1 MFHILIA
8 QLKRTRCP
16 SGNFR
21 SSTEWAEHTGALY
34 TCTLT
39 SLDTAGPFP
48 ISKSFQEE
56 AEGVSAVYVMSQ
68 WHFAEM
74 IVHWDLH
81 IWNSLQGGLWELQP
95 NLLSA
100 LRGVILFQEPAA
112 TDGSRKMQRSAKG
125 PQLCRTQWGL
135 KATHKNETS
144 PWSFLISGK
153 KCVFEGRYYWT
164 NTKLKNRYALNESL
178 AKSLFKKI
186 KKQIRKKTHTFTV
199 QYLWNKLYFQLK
211 KGAIVRDTWW
221 HS

>member
-21 SSTEWAEHTGALY
+21 NSTGRDAHTGALY

-56 AEGVSAVYVMSQ
+56 AKGVSPVYVMCQ
-68 WHFAEM
+68 WHFTEM

-81 IWNSLQGGLWELQP
+81 IWNSLQRGLWKLQP

-100 LRGVILFQEPAA
+100 FRGVILFQGPAA
-112 TDGSRKMQRSAKG
+112 TDGSGKMQRSAKG
-125 PQLCRTQWGL
+125 PQPCRIQSGL
-135 KATHKNETS
+135 KATHENEAL
-144 PWSFLISGK
+144 PMKLLKIEVWFKGK
-153 KCVFEGRYYWT
+153 GRFREGQYYWT
-164 NTKLKNRYALNESL
+164 NTKPKRKYAFRWEPS
-178 AKSLFKKI
+178 KSLF
-186 KKQIRKKTHTFTV
+186 V
-199 QYLWNKLYFQLK
+199 
-211 KGAIVRDTWW
+211 
-221 HS
+221 